1 MSDEK
6 RPSPMER
13 LAFKVQ
19 QFGDDAPLEEDEAA
33 AFFGVGTTTF
43 ERMNVPACELL
54 PRTRRWR
61 YGTLKDHLKRAE
73 AA

>member
-1 MSDEK
+1 MSDEQK
-6 RPSPMER
+6 SPIER
-13 LAFKVQ
+13 LMAKVAA
-19 QFGDDAPLEEDEAA
+19 FGDDAPLEEDEAA

-61 YGTLKDHLKRAE
+61 YGTLKDHLRRAE

>member
-1 MSDEK
+1 MTDEQK
-6 RPSPMER
+6 KSPVER

-19 QFGDDAPLEEDEAA
+19 IFGDDAALEQDEAA
-33 AFFGVGTTTF
+33 AFFGVGETTF
-43 ERMNVPACELL
+43 ERMNIPACELL

-61 YGTLKDHLKRAE
+61 YGTLKSHLRKAE